1 MYICIYECI
10 YLFILGHPNLIFPF
24 FERKHHQDYFLA
36 TKKMCFSM
44 QYNTQIFSS
53 FQNFIVFLK
62 Y

>member
-1 MYICIYECI
+1 M
-10 YLFILGHPNLIFPF
+10 YLFIYIRSSKFNISF

-36 TKKMCFSM
+36 TKKMCFGM